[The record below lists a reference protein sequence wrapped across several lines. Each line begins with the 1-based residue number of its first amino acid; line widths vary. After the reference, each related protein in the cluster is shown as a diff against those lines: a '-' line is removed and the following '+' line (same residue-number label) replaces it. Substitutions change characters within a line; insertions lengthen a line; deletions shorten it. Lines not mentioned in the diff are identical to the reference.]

1 MAVNSDAMAGAS
13 VSFEVLSN
21 QVRNLLSQI
30 DPNLDV
36 NVNYHLGTNEA
47 INNEFEFGIT
57 RQFWHDRILVNVNG
71 YTDFGSRETAEVDG
85 LGSTVNQSQITDFS
99 GNVSVEM
106 KLNKQGTFKVKGFS
120 RSNDAVLTEKQ
131 ENTQGV
137 SFFITKDFN
146 SFKDLFRKE
155 QE

>member
-1 MAVNSDAMAGAS
+1 MLEKIRYRLVYN
-13 VSFEVLSN
+13 
-21 QVRNLLSQI
+21 
-30 DPNLDV
+30 
-36 NVNYHLGTNEA
+36 
-47 INNEFEFGIT
+47 
-57 RQFWHDRILVNVNG
+57 RQK
-71 YTDFGSRETAEVDG
+71 
-85 LGSTVNQSQITDFS
+85 
-99 GNVSVEM
+99 